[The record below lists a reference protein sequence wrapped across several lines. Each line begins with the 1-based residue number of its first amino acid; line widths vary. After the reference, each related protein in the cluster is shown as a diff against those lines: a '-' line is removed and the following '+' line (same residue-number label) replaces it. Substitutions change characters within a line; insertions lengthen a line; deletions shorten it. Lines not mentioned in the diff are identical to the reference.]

1 MLWNIRIN
9 FGIPCKYDVVGMEQK
24 LEDVVESYD
33 FGDIDKK
40 LDQFGNHYVVN
51 DIRVHMIIKFAVFL
65 QFVKEEAQIAKD
77 HFKLSIEGLND
88 KEVKFW
94 NDFQKS
100 VDEGVIKDFTIEAV
114 VSSDE
119 EA

>member
-1 MLWNIRIN
+1 MFWNIRIN
-9 FGIPCKYDVVGMEQK
+9 FGIPSEDDVVGMEQS
-24 LEDVVESYD
+24 LESTVESYD

-65 QFVKEEAQIAKD
+65 QFVKEETQFAEDGFI
-77 HFKLSIEGLND
+77 LNLEGLNEN
-88 KEVKFW
+88 EVRFW
-94 NDFQKS
+94 TDFQKS
-100 VDEGVIKDFTIEAV
+100 VDEGVIKDFKVEAV

-119 EA
+119 DV